1 MTKML
6 LGEHAQNGELLK
18 VQRLLSDGQVNV
30 TKHGWT
36 SLVFDA
42 SKNGQLD
49 TLKWL
54 LTNSDFSVRAQH
66 RRKSLALAAAVLIQ
80 ITLF

>member
-6 LGEHAQNGELLK
+6 LCKHAQNGELPK
-18 VQRLLSDGQVNV
+18 VQHLLGDGQVNV

-54 LTNSDFSVRAQH
+54 LTNSDFSVRAQC
-66 RRKSLALAAAVLIQ
+66 RRKALALAAAVLTQ
-80 ITLF
+80 MTLY